1 VGCRRRVVTKT
12 EFELFEEWAVAKG
25 HYTTVAAIERFKLMR
40 GSRNGDQPI
49 LDAATMALVDNLQ
62 DED

>member
-1 VGCRRRVVTKT
+1 MTKT

-25 HYTTVAAIERFKLMR
+25 HYATVAAIARFKLLQKTR
-40 GSRNGDQPI
+40 KGDEPI
-49 LDAATMALVDNLQ
+49 LVDKLQ